1 MNLIVYY
8 LVLSSHRVSL
18 AACDNNMPQCGFDDV
33 ESADVPYLQPVLPA
47 ELHPARSNMI
57 TTVAV
62 HDATNLPRPAAIG

>member
-1 MNLIVYY
+1 
-8 LVLSSHRVSL
+8 
-18 AACDNNMPQCGFDDV
+18 MPQCGFDDV